1 MGKKK
6 EKKLNLELKWEY
18 EIRRVER
25 KRERAA
31 TIEENGRIE
40 ENKREEN
47 QKKNFEREN
56 EEKIGILLC
65 VLGEEK
71 WRIKM

>member
-47 QKKNFEREN
+47 HKKNLWKR
-56 EEKIGILLC
+56 
-65 VLGEEK
+65 K
-71 WRIKM
+71 WRKN